1 MRACIVLFA
10 LLATPLVVGVSQI
23 PPELPGNSA
32 CDNGQGDE
40 NRSDSGTV
48 HAHQGLCVP
57 QMPPPPPPAGHA
69 PAGGGPPPTP
79 GRVFQGAPPAPPGPE
94 NWGSALPRPR

>member
-57 QMPPPPPPAGHA
+57 QMPPPPPPPGQPPPGA
-69 PAGGGPPPTP
+69 GPPPAHGP
-79 GRVFQGAPPAPPGPE
+79 GSRALPPPPPGAHHRRAP
-94 NWGSALPRPR
+94 SPPRR

>member
-57 QMPPPPPPAGHA
+57 QMPPPPPRGVRARPGAA
-69 PAGGGPPPTP
+69 PPPPPGRGLPDTPPPPP
-79 GRVFQGAPPAPPGPE
+79 GRVHVAPAPHSP
-94 NWGSALPRPR
+94 

>member
-57 QMPPPPPPAGHA
+57 QMPPPPPPRARG
-69 PAGGGPPPTP
+69 PAGGGPAPPT
-79 GRVFQGAPPAPPGPE
+79 GRGSWGAPPHLPE
-94 NWGSALPRPR
+94 LESSRGCP